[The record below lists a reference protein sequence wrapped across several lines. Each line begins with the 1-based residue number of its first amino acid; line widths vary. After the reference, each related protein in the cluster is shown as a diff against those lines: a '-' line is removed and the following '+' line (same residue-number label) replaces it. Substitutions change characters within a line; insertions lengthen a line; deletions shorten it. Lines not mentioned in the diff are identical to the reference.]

1 MSEVEELQLIPLF
14 HLAKIG
20 LWIEHSNPGLEKKM
34 RCNKEEAAEGTKMK
48 QATLIIV
55 GNFFIFHDAPHLV
68 HSSGLV
74 NYPHWFRYVG
84 AKSRVMPVFYEG
96 KK

>member
-1 MSEVEELQLIPLF
+1 MFEVEELQLIALF

-20 LWIEHSNPGLEKKM
+20 LLVEHSNPGLEKKM

-55 GNFFIFHDAPHLV
+55 GNFFHFPRCA
-68 HSSGLV
+68 SFGT
-74 NYPHWFRYVG
+74 
-84 AKSRVMPVFYEG
+84 VFIRPR
-96 KK
+96 KLSTLI